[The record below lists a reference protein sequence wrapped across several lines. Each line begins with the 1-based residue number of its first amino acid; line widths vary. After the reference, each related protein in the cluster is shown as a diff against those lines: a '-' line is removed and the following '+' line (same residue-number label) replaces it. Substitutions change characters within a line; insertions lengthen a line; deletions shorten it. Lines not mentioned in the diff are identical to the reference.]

1 MSLPWS
7 SRNNKEQQQF
17 GKVRALVEEQ
27 SSLKRSK
34 KERKKERQKSAMD
47 TPPATASS
55 SYCRTHVVLGGRLFM
70 TCGRTFDSFS
80 PEDLFGNR
88 SAWVSHDIR
97 GERWGILRPLLSPSP
112 PAAGRRQ
119 SVEYGQPKRTDVPRR
134 PRSQPPA
141 ASAAAAASSPQ
152 PGPPAPPP
160 PLNHICISRS
170 CRFAPLLPE
179 TRTEKKRKTISTLP

>member
-80 PEDLFGNR
+80 PEDLFGNW

-97 GERWGILRPLLSPSP
+97 GERDGAYCGHSSPLLLP
-112 PAAGRRQ
+112 P
-119 SVEYGQPKRTDVPRR
+119 R
-134 PRSQPPA
+134 P
-141 ASAAAAASSPQ
+141 AAASQSSTGSPSVQTCLAALDRSPQ
-152 PGPPAPPP
+152 PPPP
-160 PLNHICISRS
+160 QPQRPPPNQGHQRLRRH
-170 CRFAPLLPE
+170 
-179 TRTEKKRKTISTLP
+179 